1 MTGVD
6 ASSGETGCRG
16 RTARGVSRD
25 CCGGGCGGCGDD
37 CSGGSGAGEDGGG
50 PRNLADIVDAV
61 AVDVGIFSELA
72 GAVRE
77 EITLI
82 ASFVRAIGES
92 CIAKHS
98 RLSASRSCSTPAKSD
113 SSEEI
118 LLVNSLI
125 FRTDSSLP
133 L

>member
-16 RTARGVSRD
+16 RIARGVGRD
-25 CCGGGCGGCGDD
+25 CCGGGCGDD